1 MNIHETISNAMKDHK
16 NKIEITQWA
25 VISSIASLVFS
36 EYISNIKQK
45 TKPVRKVL
53 VPPIK
58 YVNEL
63 LDPSSSFMK
72 TLSEK
77 LIDGI
82 ASNELIEKYKDAPEL
97 VLFKEENI
105 DTIKTIFDLY
115 MIPNIS
121 RRIPETISKKFQLD
135 DEKNQLIQQDSSLDL
150 FGRKAITEKQL
161 DYIIEETVLQ
171 LIMIIPSIEK
181 ESEGVENNKSF
192 YVPADKSFAFT
203 INNQEAICPIIF
215 NANILNNDEVIDL
228 LNFVTSTSLLKD
240 VDDGKLL
247 TTGVF
252 NQVTITM
259 FK

>member
-36 EYISNIKQK
+36 EYISNIRQK
-45 TKPVRKVL
+45 TKPVRKIL
-53 VPPIK
+53 VPSIK

-63 LDPSSSFMK
+63 LDPSSYFIRL
-72 TLSEK
+72 LSDK
-77 LIDGI
+77 LIEGI
-82 ASNELIEKYKDAPEL
+82 ANNELLIKYKDAPEF

-135 DEKNQLIQQDSSLDL
+135 DKNNQLIQQDSSLDL
-150 FGRKAITEKQL
+150 FERQCINDKQL
-161 DYIIEETVLQ
+161 DYIIEETALQ
-171 LIMIIPSIEK
+171 LLMLAPSIEK
-181 ESEGVENNKSF
+181 ENELVENNKEF
-192 YVPADKSFAFT
+192 YVPTADKFAFS

-215 NANILNNDEVIDL
+215 NQNILNNDKVIDL
-228 LNFVTSTSLLKD
+228 LNFVTSTSMIKNED
-240 VDDGKLL
+240 NVKL
-247 TTGVF
+247 TTGLF